1 MCARWVASDVGDI
14 CLERNRSN
22 LATLVLQYSKAELA
36 SYTQF
41 RLAGISEASVPWI
54 KRCSLIFWNVTKGTI
69 SKKQCDALRKHL
81 SNRYTDPYAPRKVL
95 NFATAFLRYLAKTH
109 FETRYQA
116 FELFLEM
123 PKGVKTRK
131 RVTERIVTTEDI
143 KSVLSALKEDYEIG
157 TLNKRQYCNFTGLVL
172 FGAFTGQR
180 PYATIRKL
188 TVGQFRRALTETPP
202 VLEVLAEQD
211 KIRMQHYVPLH
222 SQVIEAVLPLVEKR
236 RDEKAMFTHEAFDD
250 WLRSRKIPLSR
261 VNAHFVCGDLRKY
274 CEQKGDVLKWNESN
288 RAYILTH
295 GVAGVEFTFY
305 RRPLPDTVYSIYT
318 EAWADVRL

>member
-1 MCARWVASDVGDI
+1 MDSTW
-14 CLERNRSN
+14 LQRNETN
-22 LATLVLQYSKAELA
+22 LATLVLQYSKPELT

-41 RLAGISEASVPWI
+41 RLAGISEASIPWI

-69 SKKQCDALRKHL
+69 SKKHCDTLRKHL
-81 SNRYTDPYAPRKVL
+81 SDRYADPYAPRKVL

-109 FETRYQA
+109 FDVRYQA

-123 PKGVKTRK
+123 PKGLKTQK
-131 RVTERIVTTEDI
+131 RVTERIVTAEDV
-143 KSVLSALKEDYEIG
+143 KHVLAAIREDYEEG
-157 TLNKRQYCNFTGLVL
+157 KLNNRQYQNFTALVL

-188 TVGQFRRALTETPP
+188 TVGQFRRALAETPA

-211 KIRMQHYVPLH
+211 KIRMQHYVPFH
-222 SQVIEAVLPLVEKR
+222 PRVVDAVSPLVRGR

-250 WLRSRKIPLSR
+250 WLRGRKIPLSR
-261 VNAHFVCGDLRKY
+261 VNAHFVCSDLRKFA
-274 CEQKGDVLKWNESN
+274 EQHGDIIGWGQSN

-295 GVAGVEFTFY
+295 GVSGVDWRY
-305 RRPLPDTVYSIYT
+305 YKHPLPESVY
-318 EAWADVRL
+318 DVYMKYWRDVSFAI